1 MVIYSDIKDCPMLR
15 FCMAA
20 DGDVSALLKSGKI
33 EKESDAIKVAEVFE
47 KLTSDYHKQRKSI
60 KYGTIVKL
68 IEEIERKRLQL
79 MIYDNCF
86 IYLSYKWDDNM
97 AAILERSILNITLP
111 KFGSKNYIQLL
122 QEEYR
127 KLGRLRLLIEKKQ
140 EQLNIISKKEMSENE
155 TAVSSFYKMLQA
167 ISMWQMYRENAK
179 TITVYEYAIVE
190 GMYLKHLQEQK
201 KNDIK
206 KA

>member
-1 MVIYSDIKDCPMLR
+1 
-15 FCMAA
+15 
-20 DGDVSALLKSGKI
+20 
-33 EKESDAIKVAEVFE
+33 
-47 KLTSDYHKQRKSI
+47 
-60 KYGTIVKL
+60 
-68 IEEIERKRLQL
+68 
-79 MIYDNCF
+79 
-86 IYLSYKWDDNM
+86 M

-206 KA
+206 KAYGRYYKR